1 MPPPSAEAFTLDLA
15 GFRTCISVARRE
27 LEGLHLPLLAE
38 LGSRLKRS
46 DRIIVLLAG
55 PPGSG
60 KMTLAALWEEL
71 GRSVPVQALP
81 MDGFHLP
88 NVELDTRTTVWDGVT
103 VPLRRIKG
111 SLETFDLPA
120 LLTDLGGLRR
130 GEVLKWPRYDR
141 TLHDPVPGALEVGER
156 GALIV
161 EGNYLLLDEPGW
173 RDLRSFRG
181 PEHLRRVPRARSTR
195 EGHRALPAWR
205 PVGRGCSET
214 LPEERPAQ
222 SRVGRAEPTPCR
234 HCPARRVRSEPA
246 KGGGALVCRQRVAR
260 SPRDRLS
267 RVNRPAATTRRR
279 AQEDLRPA
287 LAL

>member
-60 KMTLAALWEEL
+60 KTTLAALWEEL
-71 GRSVPVQALP
+71 GRSTGVPVQALP

-88 NVELDTRTTVWDGVT
+88 NVELDARTTVRDGVA

-111 SLETFDLPA
+111 SPETFDLPT

-141 TLHDPVPGALEVGER
+141 TLHDPVPDALEVGER

-173 RDLRSFRG
+173 RDLRSLGDLSIFVECPEPVARERVIARYLRG
-181 PEHLRRVPRARSTR
+181 GRSVEDAQRHYLRSDLPNLEWVGRSRLPADIVLRAESGRSLRRV
-195 EGHRALPAWR
+195 EGP
-205 PVGRGCSET
+205 
-214 LPEERPAQ
+214 
-222 SRVGRAEPTPCR
+222 
-234 HCPARRVRSEPA
+234 
-246 KGGGALVCRQRVAR
+246 
-260 SPRDRLS
+260 
-267 RVNRPAATTRRR
+267 
-279 AQEDLRPA
+279 
-287 LAL
+287 

>member
-1 MPPPSAEAFTLDLA
+1 MLPPLAEAFTLDLA

-60 KMTLAALWEEL
+60 KTTLAALWEGL
-71 GRSVPVQALP
+71 GWSTGVPVQALP

-88 NVELDTRTTVWDGVT
+88 NVELDARTTVRDGVA

-111 SLETFDLPA
+111 SPETFDLPA
-120 LLTDLGGLRR
+120 LLTDLGSLRR
-130 GEVLKWPRYDR
+130 GEVLRWPRYDR
-141 TLHDPVPGALEVGER
+141 MLHDPVPDALEVGER

-173 RDLRSFRG
+173 RDLRSLGDLSIFVECPELVARERVIARYLRG
-181 PEHLRRVPRARSTR
+181 GRPVEDAQRHYLRSDLPNLEWVGRSRLPADIVLRAESGRSLRRV
-195 EGHRALPAWR
+195 EGP
-205 PVGRGCSET
+205 
-214 LPEERPAQ
+214 
-222 SRVGRAEPTPCR
+222 
-234 HCPARRVRSEPA
+234 
-246 KGGGALVCRQRVAR
+246 
-260 SPRDRLS
+260 
-267 RVNRPAATTRRR
+267 
-279 AQEDLRPA
+279 
-287 LAL
+287 